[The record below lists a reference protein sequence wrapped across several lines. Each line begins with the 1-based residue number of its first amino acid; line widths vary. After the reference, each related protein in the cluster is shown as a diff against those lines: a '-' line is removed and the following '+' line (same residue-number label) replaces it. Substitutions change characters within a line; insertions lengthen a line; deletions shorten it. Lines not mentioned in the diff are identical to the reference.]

1 MVYSLFAVLSKTYEA
16 PSLKDQ
22 IKASHAPADGTREAA
37 LEAKTQALSSVAE
50 MLGLW
55 EQLQSKDKD
64 GEVPLHAVFTVLRS
78 PCNDVA
84 QRIKH
89 GVPRDHHGALHNRCS
104 CAPSSRPG
112 L

>member
-64 GEVPLHAVFTVLRS
+64 GEVPLHAAARLNFDLCVERLLKAGS
-78 PCNDVA
+78 P
-84 QRIKH
+84 IH
-89 GVPRDHHGALHNRCS
+89 PPRRDGATPAELAKRV
-104 CAPSSRPG
+104 
-112 L
+112 